1 MNNEK
6 RQKIQEFAL
15 DTADKFEYLI
25 KRLKRAVKNKNLE
38 LSTLEKITDEI
49 QTAYDDLREYVNEKS
64 GKTMYAPPS
73 FTSPTSE
80 SEGEGTPYFIV

>member
-25 KRLKRAVKNKNLE
+25 KRLKRE
-38 LSTLEKITDEI
+38 EITEI
-49 QTAYDDLREYVNEKS
+49 QTAYSELREYIDEKTGKS
-64 GKTMYAPPS
+64 GKTTGTPLFS
-73 FTSPTSE
+73 FT
-80 SEGEGTPYFIV
+80 EGSF

>member
-25 KRLKRAVKNKNLE
+25 KRLKRAVKSKNLE
-38 LSTLEKITDEI
+38 LSTLEEITDEI
-49 QTAYDDLREYVNEKS
+49 QTAYSKLREYIDEKTGKS
-64 GKTMYAPPS
+64 GKTTGTPLFS
-73 FTSPTSE
+73 FT
-80 SEGEGTPYFIV
+80 EGSF

>member
-38 LSTLEKITDEI
+38 LSTLEEITDEI
-49 QTAYDDLREYVNEKS
+49 QTAYSELREYIDEKTGKS
-64 GKTMYAPPS
+64 GKTTGTPLFS
-73 FTSPTSE
+73 FT
-80 SEGEGTPYFIV
+80 EGSF

>member
-25 KRLKRAVKNKNLE
+25 KRLKRAVKSKNLE
-38 LSTLEKITDEI
+38 LSTLEEITDEI
-49 QTAYDDLREYVNEKS
+49 QTTYSKLREYIDEKTGKS
-64 GKTMYAPPS
+64 GKTTGTPLFS
-73 FTSPTSE
+73 FT
-80 SEGEGTPYFIV
+80 EGSF

>member
-25 KRLKRAVKNKNLE
+25 KRLKRAVKSKNLE
-38 LSTLEKITDEI
+38 LPTLEEITDKI
-49 QTAYDDLREYVNEKS
+49 QTAYSKLREYIDEKTGKS
-64 GKTMYAPPS
+64 GKTTGTPLFS
-73 FTSPTSE
+73 FT
-80 SEGEGTPYFIV
+80 EGSF